1 MAGKTAGSQFGSS
14 AGGNMLTVQNQ
25 LGWRERP
32 RGRNSA
38 VPLAGTCWL
47 CRIGTDG
54 GKDRGVAIRQFR
66 RRESRAACNRSDR
79 RIQARVQFGCA
90 DGRGASRFAI
100 CSAIHLHATAAS
112 HAVAGHIGDDGGR
125 KMCPPSTPTGL
136 PRPCKTYA
144 RCRWIAEHIAHP
156 LRADCKLTINIHTL
170 SRSGQ
175 ICNLPVLW
183 PVGIATA
190 RIPFHC
196 HIDQAVV
203 ALSGSSEI

>member
-1 MAGKTAGSQFGSS
+1 M
-14 AGGNMLTVQNQ
+14 
-25 LGWRERP
+25 
-32 RGRNSA
+32 
-38 VPLAGTCWL
+38 
-47 CRIGTDG
+47 
-54 GKDRGVAIRQFR
+54 
-66 RRESRAACNRSDR
+66 
-79 RIQARVQFGCA
+79 QARVQFGCA

-136 PRPCKTYA
+136 PRPCTTYA
-144 RCRWIAEHIAHP
+144 TCRWIAEHIAHP

-203 ALSGSSEI
+203 RDIDVVLVQSPLRLIRNIGFDLPEGPAHCSLRRRSA